1 VRRPTWVLGYHGC
14 ERAVAE
20 KVLGSSGEHLQLS
33 KNTWDWLGSG
43 IYFWENNPQR
53 ALDWAKKHKKDPAV
67 VGAIIDLGECLDLL
81 EAESIGFVEEA
92 YNCFLLFLKTADRS
106 LPQNTGGQDRLKRA
120 LDCEVIN
127 HFHWMLE
134 QDKVDSYDS
143 VRAAFVEGD
152 PIYPEAGFHKETHIQ
167 MCVRNPEQI
176 MGYFRVLEDLTA

>member
-1 VRRPTWVLGYHGC
+1 MRRPTWVLGYHGC
-14 ERAVAE
+14 EREVAE
-20 KVLGSSGEHLQLS
+20 KVLGQNKEHLQLS

-43 IYFWENNPQR
+43 IYFWESNPQR
-53 ALDWAKKHKKDPAV
+53 ALDWAKKHKKEPAV

-92 YNCFLLFLKTADRS
+92 YECLLDILQTAGRQ
-106 LPQNTGGQDRLKRA
+106 LPQNTGGQNRLRRA

-127 HFHWMLE
+127 HLHWMRE
-134 QDKVDSYDS
+134 EDSMEPYDS

-167 MCVRNPEQI
+167 MCVRNPELI
-176 MGYFRVLEDLTA
+176 MGYFRVLEELIP